1 MLNAYRCPSTN
12 FTAICED
19 LDQFWSKLAEDWR
32 PPQQQALADHEET
45 ELVWGERD
53 LMMID
58 PTEESVD
65 NPGSP
70 NFASPVPCNNHCQQ
84 WPPMKHPT
92 ALPLQER
99 AWTYGCLT
107 QFLKEGKKKIIKN
120 KQLFQIET
128 TLQRFPPVLSLL
140 YGMTSANLNTR
151 AKTLR
156 VHAIPFMDPKE
167 ILI

>member
-1 MLNAYRCPSTN
+1 MSIHKFHSNLWRSWSVLIKTSRRLETST
-12 FTAICED
+12 TTSSCR
-19 LDQFWSKLAEDWR
+19 S
-32 PPQQQALADHEET
+32 
-45 ELVWGERD
+45 WGNRAGLRRD

-65 NPGSP
+65 NPGSQ
-70 NFASPVPCNNHCQQ
+70 NFASPVPCNNHCQRR
-84 WPPMKHPT
+84 PPMKHPT